1 MRGGAIIESHLA
13 EKISF
18 LLSPGLPLSIDT
30 ALIALVYVAI
40 GFFQKERIKRIMC
53 DDSIM
58 LDSIAVFLGGVLL
71 VFCALNYSRS
81 TPYYYFDMK
90 PIYYKELLSAVII
103 PCAFGVVLMRVVYHF
118 MRIKVLIQFQN
129 FLALCGRVT
138 IPIMFMHIPLNHLK
152 DVVDYGR
159 IGYVLIGI
167 GVPLVVTLLF
177 GRYPLMRKLFG
188 LPKLFDE

>member
-1 MRGGAIIESHLA
+1 MIEAHLA

-18 LLSPGLPLSIDT
+18 LQSPGLPWSIDT
-30 ALIALVYVAI
+30 VLIALVYVAI

-58 LDSIAVFLGGVLL
+58 LDEIAVFCGGALL
-71 VFCALNYSRS
+71 AFCAFNYSRS

-103 PCAFGVVLMRVVYHF
+103 PCAFGLVLMRVVYHF
-118 MRIKVLIQFQN
+118 MRCDFLLCFQN
-129 FLALCGRVT
+129 FLALCGRIT
-138 IPIMFMHIPLNHLK
+138 IPIMFMHIPLNFLK

-167 GVPLVVTLLF
+167 GMPLVFVLLF